1 MCCLSH
7 LQSFLYSKELNYG
20 FLFRYLLSLV
30 STQVHGKVFKVM
42 FITKKKKKILESYK
56 LASFFSR
63 KKRICLMLFWHTKHK
78 SGLRE
83 RCYII

>member
-7 LQSFLYSKELNYG
+7 LQSFLYSKELNYS

-42 FITKKKKKILESYK
+42 FITKKKKKKENS
-56 LASFFSR
+56 
-63 KKRICLMLFWHTKHK
+63 
-78 SGLRE
+78 
-83 RCYII
+83 